1 MTSIRQVI
9 DRIAVYYAG
18 LKEPIT
24 TLDAKVFDW
33 LLGNGDKE
41 VEILAVRDYRK
52 KISPETLSAI
62 ILDSYTPRL
71 NLEQIKAI
79 IQDYPFALSVEVC
92 DLYQRG
98 NGCLPIGLNDAA
110 KDWKSFDNY
119 VNFPF
124 DGDYSFLP
132 LQEAMRLYQAFTKSA
147 DYGNKIDP
155 RWFPVSYFDDR
166 ILAVIG
172 SEKQQETSPVISFY
186 DSDFTPKVE
195 WSSLTNM
202 LLTWIEVQEKNL
214 NSSTDSSEIAS
225 LNQKYS
231 TEKGKIF

>member
-18 LKEPIT
+18 LKEPTT

-33 LLGNGDKE
+33 LVGNGDKE
-41 VEILAVRDYRK
+41 VEILAARDYRK
-52 KISPETLSAI
+52 KISPETLQTI
-62 ILDSYTPRL
+62 ILNSYTPRL

-79 IQDYPFALSVEVC
+79 TQDYPFALSVEVC

-110 KDWKSFDNY
+110 KDWNSFDNY

-124 DGDYSFLP
+124 DGNYSFLP
-132 LQEAMRLYQAFTKSA
+132 LQEAMRLYQAFTRSE

-155 RWFPVSYFDDR
+155 RWFPISYFDDR

-172 SEKQQETSPVISFY
+172 SEQQQETSSVISFY

-202 LLTWIEVQEKNL
+202 LLTWLEVQEKGL
-214 NSSTDSSEIAS
+214 NSSTDSSEIANLS
-225 LNQKYS
+225 QKYGR
-231 TEKGKIF
+231 EKGKTF

>member
-1 MTSIRQVI
+1 MSSIIPVI
-9 DRIAVYYAG
+9 DRIALYYAG

-33 LLGNGDKE
+33 LLCTGNKE
-41 VEILAVRDYRK
+41 VEILAARDYRQ

-62 ILDSYTPRL
+62 ASNSYAPRL

-79 IQDYPFALSVEVC
+79 TQDYPFALSVELY

-98 NGCLPIGLNDAA
+98 NGCLPIGLSDTA
-110 KDWKSFDNY
+110 KDWNSFDNY

-124 DGDYSFLP
+124 DGNYSFLP

-155 RWFPVSYFDDR
+155 RWFPISYFDDR

-172 SEKQQETSPVISFY
+172 SEQQQETSPVISFY
-186 DSDFTPKVE
+186 DSEFTPKVE
-195 WSSLTNM
+195 WLSLTNM
-202 LLTWIEVQEKNL
+202 LQAWLEVQEKGL
-214 NSSTDSSEIAS
+214 NSSTDSSKIAR
-225 LNQKYS
+225 LNQKHG
-231 TEKGKIF
+231 TEKGKTF

>member
-9 DRIAVYYAG
+9 DRIALYYAG

-33 LLGNGDKE
+33 LLCNGNKE
-41 VEILAVRDYRK
+41 VEILAARDYRQ

-62 ILDSYTPRL
+62 ASDSYPPRL

-79 IQDYPFALSVEVC
+79 TQNYPFQLSVELC

-110 KDWKSFDNY
+110 KDWSSFDNY

-124 DGDYSFLP
+124 DGNYSFLP
-132 LQEAMRLYQAFTKSA
+132 LQEAMRLYQAFTKSG
-147 DYGNKIDP
+147 DYGDKIDP
-155 RWFPVSYFDDR
+155 RWFPISYFDDR

-172 SEKQQETSPVISFY
+172 SEQQQETSPVISFY

-195 WSSLTNM
+195 WSSLTKM
-202 LLTWIEVQEKNL
+202 LITWIEVQEKSL
-214 NSSTDSSEIAS
+214 NSSTDSSEIGS
-225 LNQKYS
+225 LNQKS
-231 TEKGKIF
+231 DTEKDKTF